1 MDNNRFEGY
10 DMEYIKKT
18 IACLRALTHW
28 QQRTIVLQADI
39 DDLQERIKA
48 DAVPRVSDL
57 ARQGHGSGGLA
68 SQEERAAEMREQWE
82 AEIRRKKVELCTI
95 KSRLGRITRAIEAL
109 ENDKRRIIKGRDV
122 EGLTWGR
129 LAQNTCASVSYCRS
143 HADKAIGDLA
153 VMLYGPDACPG
164 MFPDDL
170 FIM

>member
-1 MDNNRFEGY
+1 MGKIRFEGY

-28 QQRTIVLQADI
+28 QQRAIVLQADI

-48 DAVPRVSDL
+48 DAVPRISDL

-95 KSRLGRITRAIEAL
+95 KSRLGRITRAIDAL
-109 ENDKRRIIKGRDV
+109 GADEKAIIKARYL
-122 EGLTWGR
+122 ER
-129 LAQNTCASVSYCRS
+129 LPWSRTAVKVRYSVSYCRI
-143 HADKAIGDLA
+143 HADKATADLA
-153 VMLYGPDACPG
+153 VMLYGPDACPA
-164 MFPDDL
+164 MFPAEI
-170 FIM
+170 FAM